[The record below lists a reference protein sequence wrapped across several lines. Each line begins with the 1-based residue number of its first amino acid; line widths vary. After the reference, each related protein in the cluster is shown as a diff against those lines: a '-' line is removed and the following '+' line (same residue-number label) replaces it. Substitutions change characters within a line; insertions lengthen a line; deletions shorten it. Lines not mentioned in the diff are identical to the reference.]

1 MMGALYSAASGMKAQ
16 QLNID
21 VISNNL
27 ANVNTGGFKKSRAEF
42 QDLLYR
48 TIAEAGVPV
57 SGGSNTPVGT
67 QVGTGTRSIAISKIF
82 SQGDFNQTDNPL
94 DLTIENDG
102 FFIVQMP
109 DGTQSYTRDGA
120 LKIDR
125 TGQIVTAE
133 GYPLVPNIT
142 IPPGVV
148 RPNVSPEGI
157 ITATIAGV
165 NTTLGQ
171 LQLARFLNP
180 SGLSAVGHNLFK
192 VTNASG
198 DPIQGLPG
206 IDGMGSVMQ
215 GYLEGSNVRVVD
227 EMVNLIVAQRAYEA
241 NSKSIQTSDDML
253 SQANTL
259 KR

>member
-27 ANVNTGGFKKSRAEF
+27 ANVNTSGFKKARAEF

-67 QVGTGTRSIAISKIF
+67 QVGTGTRSIAVTRVF
-82 SQGDFNQTDNPL
+82 SQGDFTQTENPL

-102 FFIVQMP
+102 FFVVQMP
-109 DGTQSYTRDGA
+109 DGTKAYTRDGA
-120 LKIDR
+120 LKVDR
-125 TGQIVTAE
+125 SGQLVTAE
-133 GYPLVPNIT
+133 GYQLVPSIT
-142 IPPGVV
+142 IPPGIG
-148 RPNVSPEGI
+148 RPSVSPEGI
-157 ITATIAGV
+157 ITATV
-165 NTTLGQ
+165 NGNSTTLGQ
-171 LQLARFLNP
+171 LTLARFLNP
-180 SGLSAVGHNLFK
+180 SGLSSMGHNLYR

-198 DPIQGLPG
+198 DPIEGLPG
-206 IDGMGSVMQ
+206 VDGMGSVMQ
-215 GYLEGSNVRVVD
+215 GYLESSNVRVVD